1 MEALSASALADL
13 AGTTAA
19 EVQRMVDLGV
29 LVARDD
35 AGPFRATD
43 VQKVR
48 IAAAC
53 ERAGLPMEGIAASIR
68 AWRSPHIAGRADCRL
83 CSWRPPRTS
92 GGRCARRGPTGR

>member
-1 MEALSASALADL
+1 MKALSASTLADL

-53 ERAGLPMEGIAASIR
+53 ERAGLPMDEIAAPSTETVAR
-68 AWRSPHIAGRADCRL
+68 DTR
-83 CSWRPPRTS
+83 CSRMRI
-92 GGRCARRGPTGR
+92 